1 MRALISATSL
11 ALTVTVATAGP
22 FDGNYYDRENG
33 PNEDYCATT
42 PEGGVAEIKANQVF
56 FYETSCQLSNPVNVR
71 GMDAKL
77 YDAEC
82 SGEGPTSEQRIM
94 LMRPR
99 EGDGI
104 IVLTETYVYDWV
116 NCNSEQ

>member
-33 PNEDYCATT
+33 ANEDYCATT
-42 PEGGVAEIKANQVF
+42 TPEGGTAKIEANQVF
-56 FYETSCQLSNPVNVR
+56 FYETFCRLSNPVNVR
-71 GMDAKL
+71 GMDAIL
-77 YDAEC
+77 YDAEGG
-82 SGEGPTSEQRIM
+82 GEGPLSEKRIM

-99 EGDGI
+99 DGDGI

-116 NCNSEQ
+116 NCNNG

>member
-1 MRALISATSL
+1 MRALILATSL
-11 ALTVTVATAGP
+11 ALTVTVVTAGP

-56 FYETSCQLSNPVNVR
+56 FYETSCHLSNPVNVR

-104 IVLTETYVYDWV
+104 IVLTETYFYDWV
-116 NCNSEQ
+116 NCNSE